1 MNLHSCACGYNLFRP
16 QNRANDTPIGIKELR
31 MTGRTSTRIATVL
44 ILFSALT
51 LAFTTVLLAQA
62 QNSAAINADKSPQ
75 LLPGLDKDLI
85 DTSADPCADF
95 FQYACGNFNKLYPI
109 PNDRSGYGTG
119 AMVADYTET
128 ILHTM
133 LDSAAAAGA
142 KRSPNEQ
149 KIGDYYASCTASD
162 VIDRDGLKPLQPE
175 LSRIAALASK
185 DELTELLAHYQL
197 INVTAFFN
205 FGEQQDF
212 KDSRKQ
218 IAIVDQG
225 GLGLPERDFY
235 FRTGEVA
242 EKTRAQYVQHITN
255 MLKLM
260 GEPEA
265 IAAADAKKIM
275 ALETALAKVSMD
287 ITSQRDPKN
296 IYHLMPV
303 SQLAALAPAIA
314 WDRFLKATGIPPVS
328 ELNVT
333 NPDFFKG
340 MNALLVAT
348 DLDTIKTYLRWQ
360 LIHSTDS
367 LVLPKPFADEAF
379 DFYRR
384 KLGGQPE
391 ERARWKRC
399 VQATDGALGE
409 ALGEVYVTQQFPPS
423 SKQAT
428 VQMVHDIEAA
438 MDQDLDTLDWMSA
451 ATKVKAKEKLHAI
464 ADKIGY
470 PDHWRDYSKLSIVRG
485 DAFGNSQR
493 AVEFENRRQLA
504 KIGQPVD
511 RGEWGISPATVD
523 AYYNPSMND
532 INFPAGILQ
541 SPFFD
546 PKATDAE
553 NYGHVGGIVGH
564 ELTHGFDDEGRQ
576 FGANGNLSDWWTPE
590 DAKKFEEKA
599 DCEVK
604 EYGSFVAVDDVKV
617 NGKLTLGENTADN
630 GGLRLAYIA
639 FLADAKRK
647 SIDLTAKQDGYTP
660 LQQFFLGHGQT
671 WCGSTRPEQLRLQV
685 QTDPHSPRQFR
696 VNGVVQNITEFGQAF
711 GCKTGQPMMPA
722 NACRVW

>member
-1 MNLHSCACGYNLFRP
+1 
-16 QNRANDTPIGIKELR
+16 

-95 FQYACGNFNKLYPI
+95 FQYACGNFSKLYPI

-119 AMVADYTET
+119 AMVAEYTET

-149 KIGDYYASCTASD
+149 KIGDYYASCTSSD

-470 PDHWRDYSKLSIVRG
+470 PNHWRDYSKLSIMRG

-660 LQQFFLGHGQT
+660 LQQFFLGHA
-671 WCGSTRPEQLRLQV
+671 S
-685 QTDPHSPRQFR
+685 
-696 VNGVVQNITEFGQAF
+696 AF
-711 GCKTGQPMMPA
+711 SDVTPG
-722 NACRVW
+722 